1 MAADVWTPVMSMAG
15 VAVGG
20 ALTYPTQ
27 RATQRTADRA
37 EEQRRAAALTEE
49 RRAEQIRTLLEFIR
63 CALEAEGVAHARP
76 PDGTSAMSGTRATA
90 RPAMNGLRIAEKG
103 VELPC
108 TPGMHAP
115 TTAYARALNQAVWQ
129 ERDEES
135 LAERLEPFK
144 AEFLAAGRR
153 DLTCPGSRSSPPAH
167 TTRNDQ

>member
-20 ALTYPTQ
+20 ALTYLTQ

-37 EEQRRAAALTEE
+37 GEQRRAAALTEE

-76 PDGTSAMSGTRATA
+76 PRWDIGDEWYATA
-90 RPAMNGLRIAEKG
+90 RPAMDGLRITEKG
-103 VELPC
+103 VELLC

-153 DLTCPGSRSSPPAH
+153 DLT
-167 TTRNDQ
+167 